1 MLCVIDVRR
10 RIYVVG
16 GIAPTAGRGWME
28 MDRGGWRWMGYS
40 AVEYPMTISGFFS
53 DEYGLEL
60 GNLCFDG
67 SSSLRSF
74 LLEE

>member
-1 MLCVIDVRR
+1 
-10 RIYVVG
+10 
-16 GIAPTAGRGWME
+16 
-28 MDRGGWRWMGYS
+28 MGYS
-40 AVEYPMTISGFFS
+40 VVEYPMTISGFFS

-60 GNLCFDG
+60 GNLFFDG